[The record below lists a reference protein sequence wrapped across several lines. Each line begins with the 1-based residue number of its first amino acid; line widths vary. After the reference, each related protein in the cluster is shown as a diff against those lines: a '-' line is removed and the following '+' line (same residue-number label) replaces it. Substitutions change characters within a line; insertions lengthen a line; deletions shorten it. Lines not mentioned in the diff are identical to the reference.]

1 MPGHFTTSYLSA
13 DSSSAIAASG
23 DEFFVGEVVGH
34 QGTSDLATIKSFKA
48 NSETNDI
55 DVDTDKGH
63 CTINFLVKVDRAVCV
78 HEGNNCTLSKTKEWF
93 EKAVPNPVLKN
104 FNSQLG
110 CHFEEVAEMLNPIQG
125 VDSLT
130 SELLIS
136 AEDAMS
142 ALASHIKNNSGKRI
156 VFIESENELEFL
168 DAICDQIVTGTGVA
182 HMSGQDIIGAMT
194 EVNDSNFSKF
204 EDGLPLFDANRKII
218 KGKHYRKANLEP
230 FLKK

>member
-1 MPGHFTTSYLSA
+1 MPEST
-13 DSSSAIAASG
+13 
-23 DEFFVGEVVGH
+23 
-34 QGTSDLATIKSFKA
+34 
-48 NSETNDI
+48 
-55 DVDTDKGH
+55 
-63 CTINFLVKVDRAVCV
+63 
-78 HEGNNCTLSKTKEWF
+78 NCTLSKTKEWF
-93 EKAVPNPVLKN
+93 EKAVPNPELKN

-142 ALASHIKNNSGKRI
+142 ALAIHIKNNSGKRI
-156 VFIESENELEFL
+156 VFIESENELAFL
-168 DAICDQIVTGTGVA
+168 DALCDQIVTATGVA
-182 HMSGQDIIGAMT
+182 HMSGHDIIGAMN

-204 EDGLPLFDANRKII
+204 EDGQPLFDANRKII
-218 KGKHYRKANLEP
+218 KGFGYRKPNLEP